1 MAVNLG
7 HMVYLVTQQFKMLR
21 ARIVVIPVTH
31 HYKIRD
37 NKLLKRAETDHFIL
51 LEFLGN
57 CKRKKS
63 L

>member
-37 NKLLKRAETDHFIL
+37 NKLSKEQNQTTL
-51 LEFLGN
+51 
-57 CKRKKS
+57 
-63 L
+63 

>member
-21 ARIVVIPVTH
+21 ARIVAIPVTH

-37 NKLLKRAETDHFIL
+37 NKLSKEQNQTTL
-51 LEFLGN
+51 
-57 CKRKKS
+57 
-63 L
+63 